1 MPQITLD
8 LRADIDTR
16 EAAGECP
23 RGQQKCCD
31 PVENQIFNSVSE
43 AAADTEACARSNIVA
58 TQDFQKGIT
67 CGKRDSNVYYNAGI
81 SCWKLQKKIFDEKYL
96 RFARGLHQPWRVA
109 LGGAH
114 LRRRQLHRRGGSRG
128 QQSCGQKQD
137 KIFLSKIFF
146 NIWKIF
152 DFR

>member
-31 PVENQIFNSVSE
+31 PVESQIFNSVSE

-81 SCWKLQKKIFDEKYL
+81 SCWKLQTKYL
-96 RFARGLHQPWRVA
+96 M
-109 LGGAH
+109 
-114 LRRRQLHRRGGSRG
+114 
-128 QQSCGQKQD
+128 K
-137 KIFLSKIFF
+137 
-146 NIWKIF
+146 NI
-152 DFR
+152 